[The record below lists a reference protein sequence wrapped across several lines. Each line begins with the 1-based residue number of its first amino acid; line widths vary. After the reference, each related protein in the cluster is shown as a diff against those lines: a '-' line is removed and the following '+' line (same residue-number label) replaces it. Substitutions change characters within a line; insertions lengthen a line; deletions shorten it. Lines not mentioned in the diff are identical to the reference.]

1 MKYILRSVVAIALLS
16 SFTILPGDCSTLL
29 FFKEGTATTMTSY
42 NDDGKVTGTTKTV
55 YTKVTKNAN
64 GVSVTASQENFDKK
78 GKSATKSDYTLK
90 CEKGTLIID
99 MKMMMP
105 NQQAEAYKDMEVTM
119 DGSNLEFPSNLSVG
133 STLKDA
139 EVRFTVK
146 TKEGALVPMSNFSI
160 KIYNRKVEA
169 KESITTPAG
178 TFECYKISENAETKT
193 LFTIKVKTTTWF
205 SQEAGT
211 VKTESFKENGKFVGK
226 SELTELKK

>member
-1 MKYILRSVVAIALLS
+1 MKKIIGYFTTALLLC
-16 SFTILPGDCSTLL
+16 SFTLLPGDCNTLL
-29 FFKEGTATTMTSY
+29 FFNEGTSTTITSY
-42 NDDGKVTGTTKTV
+42 NDDGKVTGTTKTL
-55 YTKVTKNAN
+55 YTKVSKTPLGA
-64 GVSVTASQENFDKK
+64 SVNASQENFDKK
-78 GKSATKSDYTLK
+78 GKSVTKTDYTLK

-119 DGSNLEFPSNLSVG
+119 DGSNLEFPSDLNVG
-133 STLKDA
+133 SSLKDA

-146 TKEGALVPMSNFSI
+146 TKDGMVMPMSNFAV

-178 TFECYKISENAETKT
+178 TFECYKITENAETKT
-193 LFTIKVKTTTWF
+193 MFTIKTKTITWF
-205 SQEAGT
+205 SFEAGN
-211 VKTESFKENGKFVGK
+211 VKTESYKENGKFVSK